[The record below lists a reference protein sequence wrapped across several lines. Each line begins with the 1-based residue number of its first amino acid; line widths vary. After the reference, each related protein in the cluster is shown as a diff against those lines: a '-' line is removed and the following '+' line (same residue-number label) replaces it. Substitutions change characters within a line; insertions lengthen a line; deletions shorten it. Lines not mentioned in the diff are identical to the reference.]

1 MAGKNYSINKQVKF
15 VNPYNFVRLSKDKSE
30 ITNMPDYSETNEK
43 LITGKLHCSLKTK
56 TPLAIPDT
64 ESVKKD
70 AINHPTFN
78 FYSVDGEKRI
88 PGSTIRGCIRS
99 TYETL
104 TDSCFVTM
112 AKEMLLTNRVEP
124 SKAYKP
130 GLLIRE
136 SGGWVLYEAE
146 RLYVRIKGTS
156 RDSSPFEDKITE
168 RDNKQVRCIVQNN
181 EEFFFGEAVVV
192 EEKIISNGNGG
203 SIRLVTDMKHMQGNQ
218 NGNNFVYV
226 GEPFDNKKYQSV
238 FEKGERL
245 TTNIA
250 QSMNRL
256 QYVLELYEEY
266 KDKGKKKEEQ
276 QTIKIEDKH
285 TGYAGYK
292 QAKEKG
298 TIPIWYREEG
308 NVYSLSLASVGRRVY
323 ERPVNDMIGE
333 KRNPCQTRTKA
344 CPACQLFGMAKEEGI
359 GSKVR
364 ITDAKIV
371 NEGKYA
377 TRMLMELGSPRT
389 GYVPFYSENGVDFYD
404 PAAMICGRKYYWHI
418 PNAAS
423 DKSIY
428 VEQNEENRSER
439 NATVELVED
448 SIFEFDVYFDR
459 ISPAQLEELKWVIT
473 LGENRADGNLC
484 HKIGHGK
491 PLGLGSVK
499 MTILEECI
507 RNYDESRNY
516 SIKHVP
522 DTQIIINENVVRF
535 KEDAREQILA
545 ICSFDRM
552 KEKKVCYPF
561 IDLGSKDASEFKADD
576 NRIASH
582 QWFTQNKLEKPEIQT
597 LHSVI
602 DKDQD
607 LYAYTFVNGDTSKG
621 KSEKTEEQNFSIGE
635 VFEGTVLKPKKNP
648 KYYFVKLKTEKIVSI
663 WNGDNKFAEGD
674 SIKVKYLGKKK
685 GKDGREYEHWKGL

>member
-15 VNPYNFVRLSKDKSE
+15 VNPYNFVRLSKEESE
-30 ITNMPDYSETNEK
+30 RTNILEYPETSEK
-43 LITGKLHCSLKTK
+43 FVTGKLRCALTTK
-56 TPLAIPDT
+56 TPLAILDT

-70 AINHPTFN
+70 AIKHPTFN

-112 AKEMLLTNRVEP
+112 AKEMLLTNRVDP
-124 SKAYKP
+124 RKAYKP
-130 GLLIRE
+130 GLLIKE
-136 SGGWVLYEAE
+136 NNDWVLYDAE
-146 RLYVRIKGTS
+146 RLCVRVNGKKASFT
-156 RDSSPFEDKITE
+156 DKVDGE
-168 RDNKQVRCIVQNN
+168 RCIEQNVDKKRFYWGDAVDIN
-181 EEFFFGEAVVV
+181 GEDIQL
-192 EEKIISNGNGG
+192 KNGRKFVTHMVKNDCHATNGCYY
-203 SIRLVTDMKHMQGNQ
+203 
-218 NGNNFVYV
+218 VYV
-226 GEPFDNKKYQSV
+226 GEPFGEKKKYQSV
-238 FEKGERL
+238 FMKKEKETSDIKVAMERL
-245 TTNIA
+245 EYARNIYEKFK
-250 QSMNRL
+250 SMGKG
-256 QYVLELYEEY
+256 LE
-266 KDKGKKKEEQ
+266 DH
-276 QTIKIEDKH
+276 H
-285 TGYAGYK
+285 TGYAGYER
-292 QAKEKG
+292 AKKG
-298 TIPIWYREEG
+298 GVIPIWYKKEG
-308 NVYSLSLASVGRRVY
+308 NSYSLSLASVGRRVY

-344 CPACQLFGMAKEEGI
+344 CPACQLFGMAKEGI

-371 NEGKYA
+371 NEGKCA

-516 SIKHVP
+516 SIQSVP
-522 DTQIIINENVVRF
+522 YDQIKINETVVRF

-552 KEKKVCYPF
+552 KGKKVCYPF

-576 NRIASH
+576 NMIASH
-582 QWFTQNKLEKPEIQT
+582 QWFTQNKSEKHEIQT

-602 DKDQD
+602 DMNQD
-607 LYAYTFVNGDTSKG
+607 LYAYTLVNGDTSKG
-621 KSEKTEEQNFSIGE
+621 KSENNEEQNFSIGE
-635 VFEGTVLKPKKNP
+635 VFEGTVLKPKNNP
-648 KYYFVKLKTEKIVSI
+648 KYCGVKLKTGKIVSI
-663 WNGDNKFAEGD
+663 WNGDNKFAEGAL
-674 SIKVKYLGKKK
+674 IKVIYKGKKI
-685 GKDGREYEHWKGL
+685 GKDGKQHDQWERQ